1 MKKFRIKIVL
11 CGMIVI
17 TAFSCKKETSVSS
30 NNHLGEPFTIKANET
45 KSLTSFIS
53 ANSSSD
59 STLYLSFKKVIS
71 DGRCPKAT
79 CYLCYGSIASIQ
91 VFLAHQK
98 DTATIS
104 LPILGCGTDDDNCY
118 QPKDTLGYRIC
129 LLRLDPYPTGNAPI
143 NPSNYTAK
151 LNVSKYKVSINQE

>member
-1 MKKFRIKIVL
+1 MKKFRIIIFL

-30 NNHLGEPFTIKANET
+30 NNHLGEPFAIKANET

-59 STLYLSFKKVIS
+59 SSLNISFNKVINYDRWS
-71 DGRCPKAT
+71 KNT
-79 CYLCYGSIASIQ
+79 CGLAYGDVGIARIQIKLVLQNITKNITLSI
-91 VFLAHQK
+91 
-98 DTATIS
+98 
-104 LPILGCGTDDDNCY
+104 PGCDDEYSCDENWNY
-118 QPKDTLGYRIC
+118 RMDTLGYRIC

-151 LNVSKYKVSINQE
+151 LNVSKL